1 MLSKYYNKET
11 KTLLLPCDFNE
22 EIRDCTEEI
31 EIIIFSEYLD
41 NNNYSKFNQP
51 VGNLPKT
58 LTHLTFGFCF
68 NKSADNLPQN
78 LTHLTFGF
86 CFNKPVDNLPKKLT
100 HLTFDCD
107 FNQQVDN
114 LPETLTHLTFGFR
127 FNQPVDNL
135 PKNLIQLFF
144 NTSYNQFG
152 NCFNQPV
159 DNLPNTL
166 THLTFGSSFNQSV
179 DKLPETLTHLTFD
192 NSFRHSAFNL
202 PKNLIELKILN
213 DNNDIIIP
221 QKVKELYIY
230 NENILINNL
239 PECIEKLYILFY
251 FGDKNSNKVENLP
264 SIKEIIIEKKHYQKY
279 IKIPFG
285 TIITI
290 KKIF

>member
-51 VGNLPKT
+51 VGNLPK
-58 LTHLTFGFCF
+58 
-68 NKSADNLPQN
+68 
-78 LTHLTFGF
+78 
-86 CFNKPVDNLPKKLT
+86 
-100 HLTFDCD
+100 
-107 FNQQVDN
+107 
-114 LPETLTHLTFGFR
+114 TLTHLTFGFR

-264 SIKEIIIEKKHYQKY
+264 SIKEIIIEKN
-279 IKIPFG
+279 
-285 TIITI
+285 TI
-290 KKIF
+290 KNILKFLLELL